1 MKNLIQ
7 PFLQN
12 LRYIKQNEKCYLSA
26 RVVGNWGIWA
36 FVPEK
41 KFFHIKISMT
51 DDLQTEFQ
59 QLKSLFNYF
68 NGFMVKPLGFHIWA
82 EKGFLVNQGLR
93 HDPFSLNKLLSSK
106 LKQNE
111 IIDYFLLSQAICLKK
126 GFQHTEPMSF
136 ALTSVLQDEFHIRQV
151 ETLSEQLLSL
161 GSQKQHSDFVVN
173 NLAFNGDKL
182 IIFDWEDYGKI
193 QYPGFDLA
201 ILFCS
206 LFEFNMTELF
216 DALKN
221 TAAIRRIA
229 TECFKELGL
238 ELSDV
243 YQFMPLYLYSFLY
256 LKHSLAYS
264 EESIKRTERSI
275 QQFNQLSRIA
285 L

>member
-12 LRYIKQNEKCYLSA
+12 HRYIKQSEKCYLSA

-41 KFFHIKISMT
+41 KFFHVKISMT
-51 DDLQTEFQ
+51 DGLHTEFQ
-59 QLKSLFNYF
+59 QLKSLFNHF

-82 EKGFLVNQGLR
+82 ERGFLVNQGLR

-106 LKQNE
+106 PKQNE
-111 IIDYFLLSQAICLKK
+111 LIDYFLLSQAICLKK
-126 GFQHTEPMSF
+126 NIQHYEPLSLEISS
-136 ALTSVLQDEFHIRQV
+136 ALQDDSQIRQV
-151 ETLSEQLLSL
+151 EMLSEQLLNIGL
-161 GSQKQHSDFVVN
+161 QKQHSDFVVN

-193 QYPGFDLA
+193 QYPGFDLV
-201 ILFCS
+201 ILLCS

-221 TAAIRRIA
+221 TAPIRRIA

-238 ELSDV
+238 ALSDV
-243 YQFMPLYLYSFLY
+243 YQFMPLYLYGFLH
-256 LKHSLAYS
+256 LKHALAYS

-275 QQFNQLSRIA
+275 QEFNQLTRTA